1 MRWVALQY
9 VKPNS
14 VLAQRVAD
22 KRGRTLLAR
31 GVVLTESLIRRLGE
45 VGVRAVCI
53 ENRATDDILVREIV
67 DERTKVQLLG
77 MTYDTLHELA
87 TTQFTPYV
95 QPKRLRQSFA
105 PVVEDVIAQLKE
117 SGAAGDQLSSVY
129 VTDGELFHHSVN
141 VTFYALALGM
151 HMGLNKSELIDLGIG
166 TLLHDVGK
174 LCIDASVLQKPGRL
188 SDEEFQEVQRHA
200 QLGYDILSR
209 QGDISARSSI
219 IALQHH
225 ERMDG
230 SGYPGGL
237 TGKDIHP
244 FSQLSAV
251 ADVYE
256 ALTANRVYRRAF
268 LPHDAMRVIQDE
280 HAKGRF
286 SDFAVRAFLET
297 ISIYPIGMSVRL
309 SNGHLAVVVRSSEHL
324 QFPIVRVIEDEHG
337 QAIVPYEI
345 DLATVSDIRIEACE
359 S

>member
-1 MRWVALQY
+1 M
-9 VKPNS
+9 
-14 VLAQRVAD
+14 
-22 KRGRTLLAR
+22 AR

-53 ENRATDDILVREIV
+53 ENQATDDILVREIV

-87 TTQFTPYV
+87 TAQFTPCV

-117 SGAAGDQLSSVY
+117 TGGAGDQLSSVY
-129 VTDGELFHHSVN
+129 VADGELFHHSVN
-141 VTFYALALGM
+141 VTFYTLTLGM
-151 HMGLNKSELIDLGIG
+151 HMGLTKSELIDLGIG

-174 LCIDASVLQKPGRL
+174 LCVDSRVLQKPGRL
-188 SDEEFQEVQRHA
+188 SDEEFEEIKRHA
-200 QLGYDILSR
+200 QLGYDILTR
-209 QGDISARSSI
+209 EGDISARSSI
-219 IALQHH
+219 VALQHH

-230 SGYPGGL
+230 SGYPSGL
-237 TGKDIHP
+237 AGRDIHL

-268 LPHDAMRVIQDE
+268 LPHDALRMIQQD
-280 HAKGRF
+280 HDKGRF
-286 SDFAVRAFLET
+286 SDSAVQAFRET

-309 SNGHLAVVVRSSEHL
+309 SNRHLAVVVRPSQNL
-324 QFPIVRVIEDEHG
+324 QFPVVRAIEDQYG
-337 QAIVPYEI
+337 QVIAPYEI
-345 DLATVSDIRIEACE
+345 DLANVADIWIEACE